1 VSPERRRA
9 LGVGLGA
16 AAALAGAAVAWRKF
30 AVQES
35 SSETA
40 QALWAMQFDLP
51 QGDGKLA
58 MANFRGKPLVVN
70 FWATWCVPCVRELP
84 ALQRFQREQASEGW
98 RVVALAVDQPVPVL
112 EFIARFK
119 LDLTVAMAG
128 VDGLEWQ
135 RLMGNTSGGLP
146 FSLVLDAHGRM
157 RQRRLGESS
166 YEDLVRWA
174 AEIRPTTAK

>member
-1 VSPERRRA
+1 V
-9 LGVGLGA
+9 GA
-16 AAALAGAAVAWRKF
+16 AAALAGAAVAWRTLG
-30 AVQES
+30 AREPS
-35 SSETA
+35 SGDAS
-40 QALWAMQFDLP
+40 ALWPMQFDLP
-51 QGDGKLA
+51 QGSGKLA
-58 MANFRGKPLVVN
+58 MSDLRGRPLVIN

-84 ALQRFQREQASEGW
+84 ALQRFQREHANQGW

-135 RLMGNTSGGLP
+135 RSMGNTSGGLP
-146 FSLVLDAHGRM
+146 FSLVLDAQGRA

-166 YEDLVRWA
+166 YEDLTRWA
-174 AEIRPTTAK
+174 AEIGPAAPK